1 MPKTLTKN
9 QIIDKLA
16 DSNKDLK
23 KIQIIK
29 LLEDFNSLAIKEVRN
44 NGAFKMLDIGKL
56 KLVQTKARMGRN
68 PKTGKEIKIPAKRVV
83 KFSVTKGIKGIAN
96 N

>member
-16 DSNKDLK
+16 DSNKELK

-29 LLEDFNSLAIKEVRN
+29 LLEDFNNLAIKEVRN

-56 KLVQTKARMGRN
+56 KLVQTKARIGRN
-68 PKTGKEIKIPAKRVV
+68 PKTGKEVKIPAKRVI
-83 KFSVTKGIKGIAN
+83 KFSVTKRIKGIAN
-96 N
+96 H

>member
-1 MPKTLTKN
+1 MSKTLTKN

-16 DSNKDLK
+16 ESNKDLK
-23 KIQIIK
+23 KNQIIR
-29 LLEDFNSLAIKEVRN
+29 LLEDFNDLAIKEVKN

-56 KLVQTKARMGRN
+56 KLVQTKDRIGRN
-68 PKTGKEIKIPAKRVV
+68 PKTGKQIKIPAKRVI
-83 KFSVTKGIKGIAN
+83 KFCVAKGIKGIAN